1 MKSKL
6 LLALI
11 VLGFNL
17 QGLAQGV
24 PAFVRD
30 SIDTYVFRAR
40 HDWQIPGVAVCI
52 VKDGKVVLSKGYG
65 VKRLRSNDPV
75 DENTLF
81 MIGSNTKAI
90 TATAIAMLHEQKK
103 LSLNDKVTKHLHGFR
118 MRDALTT
125 RELMVSDL
133 LSHRIGMETFQG
145 DFMYWTSDLNSAQ
158 VLEKFGKLKPMY
170 SLRSK
175 WGYTNAAF
183 VAAGEIINRITGKT
197 WSKYVTDSIFRPL
210 GMNSTIALSKDLPTA
225 SNKAFPHS
233 FNHDQQME
241 TIPFCAID
249 NLAPAASVS
258 SSVADMAKWVI
269 MQLDNGKLNGKQVIP
284 ANALTQTKTPFSILG
299 NGGHPFNKSHFALYG
314 LGWFL
319 EEYSGRKIVSHTG
332 GVNGFVTSVTLVPE
346 ENLGVV
352 VLTNT
357 DQNAF
362 YEALKWEIIDS
373 YLNLP
378 YRNYSNFYLQNAR
391 QQLGAA
397 KKEWESKK
405 DSAEAKPKP
414 ALPLERYTGAYQ
426 HEAYGKLYL
435 SKVNDYLLLKLEH
448 HSELLGTLQPL
459 GGNRFLCTY
468 SDPVFG
474 RKVLTF
480 TQTGNTIKSMTLRV
494 ADFVE
499 FTPYEFIKL

>member
-1 MKSKL
+1 MKKGFL
-6 LLALI
+6 VALVLA
-11 VLGFNL
+11 GFCRN
-17 QGLAQGV
+17 GIAQTV
-24 PAFVRD
+24 PSFVRD
-30 SIDTYVFRAR
+30 SIDSYIFRAR
-40 HDWQIPGVAVCI
+40 HEWQIPGVAVCI
-52 VKDGKVVLSKGYG
+52 VKDGQVVLSRGYG
-65 VKRLRSNDPV
+65 VKQIRSNDQV

-81 MIGSNTKAI
+81 MIGSNTKAM
-90 TATAIAMLHEQKK
+90 TATAIVMLQEQKK
-103 LSLNDKVTKHLHGFR
+103 LSLNDKVTKHLQGFKL
-118 MRDALTT
+118 RDAWTT

-145 DFMYWTSDLNSAQ
+145 DFMYWTSNLNTAQ
-158 VLEKFGKLKPMY
+158 VLEKFGKLKPVY

-175 WGYTNAAF
+175 WGYTNAGF
-183 VAAGEIINRITGKT
+183 VAAGEIINRVTGKT
-197 WSKYVTDSIFRPL
+197 WAMFLRDSIFQPL
-210 GMNSTIALSKDLPTA
+210 GMNNTIALSADLAKA

-233 FNHDQQME
+233 YNHDQQMIR
-241 TIPFCAID
+241 IPFCDID
-249 NLAPAASVS
+249 NLAPAGSVS
-258 SSVADMAKWVI
+258 SSVADMSKWVM
-269 MQLDNGKLNGKQVIP
+269 MQLDNGKLNGKQVIS
-284 ANALTQTKTPFSILG
+284 ANALAQTKAPFSILG
-299 NGGHPFNKSHFALYG
+299 NGGHPFNKAHFSLYG

-332 GVNGFVTSVTLVPE
+332 GVNGFVTSVTLIPE
-346 ENLGVV
+346 ERLGII

-362 YEALKWEIIDS
+362 YEALKWEIIDA

-378 YRNYSNFYLQNAR
+378 YRNYSNFYLQHSR
-391 QQLGAA
+391 QQLSGA

-405 DSAEAKPKP
+405 DSAAGKPKP
-414 ALPLERYTGAYQ
+414 ALPLEKYTGAYQ

-448 HSELLGTLQPL
+448 HPELLGTLLPL

-474 RKVLTF
+474 RKVLSF
-480 TQTGNTIKSMTLRV
+480 TQSGNTIKSMTFRV
-494 ADFVE
+494 ADFIE